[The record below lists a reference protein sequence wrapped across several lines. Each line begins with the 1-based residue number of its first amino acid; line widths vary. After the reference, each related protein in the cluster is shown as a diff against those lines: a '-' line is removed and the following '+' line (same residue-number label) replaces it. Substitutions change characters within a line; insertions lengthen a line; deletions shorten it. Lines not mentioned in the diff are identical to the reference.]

1 MTAVKKEPPP
11 ELLILC
17 PLRAELQ
24 ALMEAM
30 KSDRALFEELKIRGM
45 TAVRSGP
52 FVLAQGGHGKAQF
65 ASQAS
70 FYLSMFPEVSGLLC
84 VGAAGSLTSEI
95 RPFDVVLS
103 SQTIEHDYREK
114 FDASPL
120 PKFISS
126 PKLLEKFS
134 SNLLIRNA
142 DKNYFAF
149 KIHQGPIASGDE
161 DVVDLKRAHEIHS
174 QTSAVAVAWE
184 GAGGARA
191 ASFHRKDF
199 LEIRAITDS
208 ADGSS
213 VQDFRNN
220 LKQAMK
226 HLWLTLREAF
236 PLT

>member
-1 MTAVKKEPPP
+1 MTLSKNEHTIAI
-11 ELLILC
+11 LLLC

-30 KSDRALFEELKIRGM
+30 KSDCAHFEELKIRGM

-52 FVLAQGGHGKAQF
+52 FIMAQGGHGKAQF

-84 VGAAGSLTSEI
+84 AGAAGSLSAEI
-95 RPFDVVLS
+95 RPFDVVVGT
-103 SQTIEHDYREK
+103 QTIEHDYREK
-114 FDASPL
+114 FEASPL
-120 PKFISS
+120 PKFLAS
-126 PKLLEKFS
+126 PNLIEKFPS
-134 SNLLIRNA
+134 LII
-142 DKNYFAF
+142 DVSKNSLNF

-161 DVVDLKRAHEIHS
+161 DVVDRTRAQEIHS
-174 QTSAVAVAWE
+174 QTSALSVAWE

-199 LEIRAITDS
+199 LEIRAITDT

-213 VQDFRNN
+213 VQDFRIN

-236 PLT
+236 PLA